1 MNRKQKIIADISI
14 GVFLSSLIF
23 SVVMY
28 CVRKPQSRYV
38 YYFNSFDTEKIYCE
52 ARRKQGDSSKE
63 SIDEKINYFV
73 SDLLLGPMTNNY
85 KYLFNPS
92 TVLEFCFVEGKVLN
106 VGLSEQALKLSPEY
120 SSLKEGV
127 QLLRFNIVKNFTN
140 IDKVNV
146 FLGGVSIYDDESKS

>member
-1 MNRKQKIIADISI
+1 MNGKQKIIADISI

-23 SVVMY
+23 SLVMY

-38 YYFNSFDTEKIYCE
+38 YYFNSFDTEKICCE
-52 ARRKQGDSSKE
+52 TRRRQGNSSKE
-63 SIDEKINYFV
+63 KPDEKINYFV
-73 SDLLLGPMTNNY
+73 SDLLLGPMTNRY

-92 TVLEFCFVEGKVLN
+92 ATLEFCFVDGKVLN
-106 VGLSEQALKLSPEY
+106 VGLSSQALKLSPEY

-146 FLGGVSIYDDESKS
+146 FLGGVSIYEDKDKS